1 MLEEGDAVALS
12 GEDALKSL
20 RETAKSLK
28 QDIVDFSNVREWGSG
43 DPSVGSADIMKL
55 LERGSNNMKAVV
67 RAGAAARSRIQLER
81 SLSK

>member
-1 MLEEGDAVALS
+1 MLEEGDALDLS

-20 RETAKSLK
+20 RETAKALK

-67 RAGAAARSRIQLER
+67 RAGAAVQSRLRFEKG
-81 SLSK
+81 LSK

>member
-20 RETAKSLK
+20 RETAKALK

-55 LERGSNNMKAVV
+55 LEMGKQQHEIGGVGGGRGVQPHSV
-67 RAGAAARSRIQLER
+67 GA
-81 SLSK
+81 

>member
-1 MLEEGDAVALS
+1 MLEEGDSLDLA
-12 GEDALKSL
+12 GEDAVKSL
-20 RETAKSLK
+20 RDATQALK